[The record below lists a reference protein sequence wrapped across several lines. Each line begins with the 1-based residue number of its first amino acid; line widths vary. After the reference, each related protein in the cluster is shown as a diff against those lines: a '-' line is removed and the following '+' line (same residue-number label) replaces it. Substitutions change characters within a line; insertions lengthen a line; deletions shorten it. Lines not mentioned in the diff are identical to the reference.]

1 MRAAAVLS
9 LALAL
14 FTATGCRQ
22 APEQRTFTL
31 QGQVQ
36 SLDAPRKLVTVKHE
50 EIKGFMPA
58 MTMPYEV
65 VDARAM
71 DGLAPGDLINAKL
84 IVFSNGAHL
93 TDIKKVGTAPLEKPP
108 AEAPNPPTA
117 SSGFE
122 LLRPGEAVPD
132 GKFLDSLDSKARRSR

>member
-1 MRAAAVLS
+1 MRAASVLS

-14 FTATGCRQ
+14 FTATACRQ

-65 VDARAM
+65 VDAKAM

-93 TDIKKVGTAPLEKPP
+93 TDIKKVGTAPLTPLRTP
-108 AEAPNPPTA
+108 TPQEA
-117 SSGFE
+117 
-122 LLRPGEAVPD
+122 
-132 GKFLDSLDSKARRSR
+132 SRVSRVGH

>member
-1 MRAAAVLS
+1 MP
-9 LALAL
+9 
-14 FTATGCRQ
+14 Q

-36 SLDAPRKLVTVKHE
+36 SLDAPRKLVIVKHE

-65 VDARAM
+65 VDAKAM

-122 LLRPGEAVPD
+122 LLQTGRGRARRQVPRSGRQGD
-132 GKFLDSLDSKARRSR
+132 APSLDSKARRSR